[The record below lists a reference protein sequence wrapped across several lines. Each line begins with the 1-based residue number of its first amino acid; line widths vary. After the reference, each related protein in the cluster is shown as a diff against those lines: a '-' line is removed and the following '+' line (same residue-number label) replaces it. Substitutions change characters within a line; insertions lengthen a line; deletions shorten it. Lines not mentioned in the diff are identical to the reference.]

1 MGVLLKMVIPKL
13 STEERAKALQK
24 AQQIRS
30 QRMEARKALKAGKLT
45 LQEVLDGED
54 NEVYS
59 KMRVKYLL
67 ESLPQVGKI
76 TAQKIMEE
84 IGIDE
89 ARRVQGLGKRQK
101 AQLLEKL
108 S

>member
-1 MGVLLKMVIPKL
+1 MGIPTL
-13 STEERAKALQK
+13 SDEERKKALQK

-30 QRMEARKALKAGKLT
+30 KRMEVRKQLKAGKLA
-45 LQEVLDGED
+45 LSDVLNNTGD
-54 NEVYS
+54 EVYA

-76 TAQKIMEE
+76 IAQKIMEE

-89 ARRVQGLGKRQK
+89 ARRVQGLGSRQK
-101 AQLLEKL
+101 SQLQERLA
-108 S
+108 

>member
-1 MGVLLKMVIPKL
+1 MTIPKL
-13 STEERAKALQK
+13 SPEERSKALQK

-30 QRMEARKALKAGKLT
+30 QRMEVRKQLKAGKLN
-45 LQEVLDGED
+45 VKDIFKDAD
-54 NEVYS
+54 NEVYA

-76 TAQKIMEE
+76 TAQKIMDE

-89 ARRVQGLGKRQK
+89 ARRVQGLGSRQK
-101 AQLLEKL
+101 TQLLERL

>member
-1 MGVLLKMVIPKL
+1 MSIPQL
-13 STEERAKALQK
+13 SPEERSKALQK

-30 QRMEARKALKAGKLT
+30 QRMEVRKQLKAGKISLSD
-45 LQEVLDGED
+45 VLNNAE
-54 NEVYS
+54 NEVYA

-76 TAQKIMEE
+76 TAQKVMEE

-89 ARRVQGLGKRQK
+89 ARRVQGLGSRQK
-101 AQLLEKL
+101 AQLLERL
-108 S
+108 A

>member
-1 MGVLLKMVIPKL
+1 MSIPKL
-13 STEERAKALQK
+13 TPEERAKALAK

-30 QRMEARKALKAGKLT
+30 QRMEVRKQLKAGELT
-45 LQEVLDGED
+45 LTDVLDNVD
-54 NEVYS
+54 NEIYG

-76 TAQKIMEE
+76 TAAKLMEE

-89 ARRVQGLGKRQK
+89 ARRVQGLGARQK
-101 AQLLEKL
+101 SQLLEKL
-108 S
+108 A

>member
-1 MGVLLKMVIPKL
+1 MAIPKL
-13 STEERAKALQK
+13 SPEERAKALAK
-24 AQQIRS
+24 AQKIRS
-30 QRMEARKALKAGKLT
+30 QRMEVRKELKSGKLT
-45 LQEVLDGED
+45 LEAVLADSG
-54 NEVYS
+54 NEVYA

-76 TAQKIMEE
+76 TAAKIMEE

-89 ARRVQGLGKRQK
+89 ARRVQGLGSRQK
-101 AQLLEKL
+101 AALLERL

>member
-1 MGVLLKMVIPKL
+1 MAIPKL
-13 STEERAKALQK
+13 SPEERSKALAKAQK
-24 AQQIRS
+24 IRS
-30 QRMEARKALKAGKLT
+30 QRMEVRKELKSGKLT
-45 LQEVLDGED
+45 LDKVLKDAN
-54 NEVYS
+54 NEVYA

-76 TAQKIMEE
+76 TAAKLMEE

-89 ARRVQGLGKRQK
+89 ARRVQGLGSRQI
-101 AQLLEKL
+101 AELLEKL

>member
-1 MGVLLKMVIPKL
+1 MSIPNL

-24 AQQIRS
+24 AQQMRS
-30 QRMEARKALKAGKLT
+30 KRTALRQELKEGKVT
-45 LQEVLDGED
+45 LAQVLADEE
-54 NEVYS
+54 NEVVA

-89 ARRVQGLGKRQK
+89 ARRVQGLGVRQK
-101 AQLLEKL
+101 TQLLEKL

>member
-1 MGVLLKMVIPKL
+1 MAIPKL
-13 STEERAKALQK
+13 SPEDRSKALAK

-30 QRMEARKALKAGKLT
+30 ARMEARKQLKSGELDLAK
-45 LQEVLDGED
+45 VLNDTD
-54 NEVYS
+54 NEVYA

-76 TAQKIMEE
+76 TATKIMEE

-89 ARRVQGLGKRQK
+89 ARRIQGLGSRQK
-101 AQLLEKL
+101 AQLLERL
-108 S
+108 A

>member
-1 MGVLLKMVIPKL
+1 MSIPKL
-13 STEERAKALQK
+13 SPEERSKALQK

-30 QRMEARKALKAGKLT
+30 QRMEVRNQLKAGKLT
-45 LQEVLDGED
+45 LSDILANPE
-54 NEVYS
+54 NEVYA

-67 ESLPQVGKI
+67 ESLPQIGKI
-76 TAQKIMEE
+76 TAQKIMTE

-89 ARRVQGLGKRQK
+89 ARRVQGLGNRQK
-101 AQLLEKL
+101 TQLLERL

>member
-1 MGVLLKMVIPKL
+1 MAIPNL
-13 STEERAKALQK
+13 SAEERSKALQK

-30 QRMEARKALKAGKLT
+30 QRMEVRKQLKAGT
-45 LQEVLDGED
+45 LNLPDILNNVDD
-54 NEVYS
+54 EVYA

-76 TAQKIMEE
+76 TAQKIMTE

-89 ARRVQGLGKRQK
+89 ARRVQGLGSRQK
-101 AQLLEKL
+101 AQLLERL
-108 S
+108 A

>member
-1 MGVLLKMVIPKL
+1 MSIPKL
-13 STEERAKALQK
+13 SPEERSKALQK

-30 QRMEARKALKAGKLT
+30 KRMEVRKELKAGKLS
-45 LQEVLDGED
+45 LQDVLGAAE
-54 NEVYS
+54 NEVYA

-76 TAQKIMEE
+76 TTKKIMEE
-84 IGIDE
+84 IGIDD
-89 ARRVQGLGKRQK
+89 ARRVQGLGSRQK
-101 AQLLEKL
+101 AQLLERL

>member
-1 MGVLLKMVIPKL
+1 MTIPKL
-13 STEERAKALQK
+13 SADERSKALAK

-30 QRMEARKALKAGKLT
+30 QRMEVRQQLKAGKLT
-45 LQEVLDGED
+45 LADVLSDPD
-54 NEVYS
+54 NEIYA

-76 TAQKIMEE
+76 TAAKLMEE

-89 ARRVQGLGKRQK
+89 ARRVQGLGSRQK
-101 AQLLEKL
+101 NALLEKL
-108 S
+108 A

>member
-1 MGVLLKMVIPKL
+1 MSIPEL
-13 STEERAKALQK
+13 SAKERAQALQK
-24 AQQIRS
+24 AQQMRS
-30 QRMEARKALKAGKLT
+30 KRTALRQQLKAGKTT
-45 LQEVLDGED
+45 LAKVLADSE
-54 NEVYS
+54 NEVVA

-76 TAQKIMEE
+76 TAKKIMED

-89 ARRVQGLGKRQK
+89 ARRVQGLGNRQT

>member
-1 MGVLLKMVIPKL
+1 MAIPQL
-13 STEERAKALQK
+13 SPEERSKALQK

-30 QRMEARKALKAGKLT
+30 KRMEVRKELKAGKLT
-45 LQEVLDGED
+45 IEQILAEPE
-54 NEVYS
+54 NEIYA

-67 ESLPQVGKI
+67 ESLPQIGKI
-76 TAQKIMEE
+76 TTVKIMDE

-89 ARRVQGLGKRQK
+89 ARRVQGLGTRQR
-101 AQLLEKL
+101 AQLLERL

>member
-1 MGVLLKMVIPKL
+1 MSIPEL
-13 STEERAKALQK
+13 SAEERAQALQK
-24 AQQIRS
+24 AQQMRS
-30 QRMEARKALKAGKLT
+30 KRTALRQQLKAGKTT
-45 LQEVLDGED
+45 LAKVLADSE
-54 NEVYS
+54 NEVVA

-76 TAQKIMEE
+76 TAKKIMED

-89 ARRVQGLGKRQK
+89 ARRVQGLGNRQK

>member
-1 MGVLLKMVIPKL
+1 MAIPTL
-13 STEERAKALQK
+13 SPEERARALQK

-30 QRMEARKALKAGKLT
+30 QRMEARKQLKEGKLS
-45 LQEVLDGED
+45 LQTVLSEMD
-54 NEVYS
+54 NEIYA

-76 TAQKIMEE
+76 TAMKIMEE

-89 ARRVQGLGKRQK
+89 ARRIQGLGSRQK
-101 AQLLEKL
+101 AQLLERL

>member
-1 MGVLLKMVIPKL
+1 MAIPTL
-13 STEERAKALQK
+13 SAEERNKALQK

-30 QRMEARKALKAGKLT
+30 QRMEVRKQLKAGKLT
-45 LQEVLDGED
+45 LSAVLNGTD
-54 NEVYS
+54 NEVYA

-89 ARRVQGLGKRQK
+89 ARRVQGLGSRQK
-101 AQLLEKL
+101 AQLLERL
-108 S
+108 A

>member
-1 MGVLLKMVIPKL
+1 MSIPQL
-13 STEERAKALQK
+13 SAEERSKALAK

-30 QRMEARKALKAGKLT
+30 QRMEVRKQLKAGKLS
-45 LQEVLDGED
+45 LAEILNDPD
-54 NEVYS
+54 NEVYA

-76 TAQKIMEE
+76 TAAKLMEE

-89 ARRVQGLGKRQK
+89 ARRVQGLGSRQK

-108 S
+108 A

>member
-1 MGVLLKMVIPKL
+1 MSIPKL
-13 STEERAKALQK
+13 SPEERSKALQK

-30 QRMEARKALKAGKLT
+30 KRMEVRKELKAGKLT
-45 LQEVLDGED
+45 LQDVLSDAG
-54 NEVYS
+54 NEVYA

-76 TAQKIMEE
+76 TTQKIMEE

-89 ARRVQGLGKRQK
+89 ARRVQGLGSRQK
-101 AQLLEKL
+101 AQLLERL

>member
-1 MGVLLKMVIPKL
+1 MAIPKL
-13 STEERAKALQK
+13 SPEERSKALQK

-30 QRMEARKALKAGKLT
+30 KRMEVRKQLKAGKLSLAT
-45 LQEVLDGED
+45 ILKDAN
-54 NEVYS
+54 NEVYA

-76 TAQKIMEE
+76 TAMKIMEE

-89 ARRVQGLGKRQK
+89 ARRVQGLGTRQK
-101 AQLLEKL
+101 AQLLERL